1 MTPLRPASRG
11 RWTEPAIR
19 RCRETNGTAE
29 LIGPQPGIRSVADAV
44 YVPLGGPGHWGIYEG
59 GREIGGANAAAA
71 GQSLDAVAFGAG
83 LPATDDRI
91 HLYLGPMTAHFGH
104 FVTDVVAR
112 LWPLVAWQGPP
123 TKLLYHGPPGLD
135 QWRAHDFISVM
146 LARFG
151 LDVDD
156 LVCLDE
162 PHRIPNLV
170 VPEPCF
176 SHGRAHQEYATLCR
190 HIGRP
195 FWRDDEVDTE
205 DRPIFLSKLKLSA
218 GSMHKPSD
226 EGALVG
232 ELESRGV
239 EIVFPEDLSFAQQVA
254 LLARRKTIMGIAGS
268 ALHTSLYS
276 APERRI
282 IALNYW
288 EKINANFPVIDR
300 LNGNTAFY
308 YAPRT
313 THYTKGGD
321 YLLRWTIEDPAAAAA
336 EMLDRAN
343 DFAGIDARDDV
354 EDEARD
360 RRARSLAGRT
370 DSARRKLGRW
380 LRPVASLLRR
390 DPS

>member
-1 MTPLRPASRG
+1 MTQLRPASRG

-29 LIGPQPGIRSVADAV
+29 LIGPQPGIRHVADAV
-44 YVPLGGPGHWGIYEG
+44 YVPLGGPGHWGIYDG

-71 GQSLDAVAFGAG
+71 GQSLHAAFGAG

-112 LWPLVAWQGPP
+112 LWPLVAWQGAPP
-123 TKLLYHGPPGLD
+123 KLLYHGPSGLD
-135 QWRAHDFISVM
+135 QWRAHGFISVM

-151 LDVDD
+151 LGVDD
-156 LVCLDE
+156 FVCLDE
-162 PHRIPNLV
+162 PHRIPTIV

-205 DRPIFLSKLKLSA
+205 GRPIFLSKLKLSA

-239 EIVFPEDLSFAQQVA
+239 EIVFPEDLSFPQQVA
-254 LLARRKTIMGIAGS
+254 LLARRRTIMGIAGS

-276 APERRI
+276 APGRRI
-282 IALNYW
+282 IALNFW
-288 EKINANFPVIDR
+288 EKINANFPVIDQ
-300 LNGNTAFY
+300 LNGNAAFY
-308 YAPRT
+308 YAPQT
-313 THYTKGGD
+313 TRYTKGGD

-343 DFAGIDARDDV
+343 DFAGIDARDDA

-360 RRARSLAGRT
+360 RRARSFAGRAE
-370 DSARRKLGRW
+370 SARRKMGRW

>member
-19 RCRETNGTAE
+19 RCRETNGTVE
-29 LIGPQPGIRSVADAV
+29 LIGPQPGIGHVADAV
-44 YVPLGGPGHWGIYEG
+44 YVPLCGPGPWGIYDAG
-59 GREIGGANAAAA
+59 GEIGGANAAAV
-71 GQSLDAVAFGAG
+71 GVGLDTAALGDE
-83 LPATDDRI
+83 LPAADERL

-112 LWPLVAWQGPP
+112 LWPLVAWQGERPR
-123 TKLLYHGPPGLD
+123 LLYHGPSGLD
-135 QWRAHDFISVM
+135 QWREHSFIALM

-151 LDVDD
+151 LDIDD
-156 LVCLDE
+156 LVCFDE

-170 VPEPCF
+170 VPGPSF
-176 SHGRAHQEYATLCR
+176 SHGRAHEEYATLCR

-226 EGALVG
+226 EQALVD
-232 ELESRGV
+232 ELERRGV
-239 EIVFPEDLSFAQQVA
+239 EIVFPEDLSFPEQVA
-254 LLARRKTIMGIAGS
+254 LLARRRTIMGIAGS

-276 APERRI
+276 APRRRI

-300 LNGNTAFY
+300 LNDNTAFY

-313 THYTKGGD
+313 TRYTKGGD
-321 YLLRWTIEDPAAAAA
+321 YLLRWTIENPAAAAA
-336 EMLDRAN
+336 ELMERAN
-343 DFAGIDARDDV
+343 DFAGVDARDAE
-354 EDEARD
+354 EDETAE
-360 RRARSLAGRT
+360 RRARSLAGRIE
-370 DSARRKLGRW
+370 SGRRWIGRR
-380 LRPVASLLRR
+380 LSRVAFPLRR
-390 DPS
+390 DP